1 MSSQKIRIRL
11 KSFDHALLNQ
21 AAKSIREAVNLT
33 GASVGGPVPMP
44 RQTERFTVNR
54 SPHVNKKSRE
64 QFEIR
69 TYTALILID
78 YITPQ
83 AVDTLQNISLPV
95 GVGVEL
101 ETR

>member
-1 MSSQKIRIRL
+1 MSSQKKRIRL
-11 KSFDHALLNQ
+11 KSFDHTLLNQ

-33 GASVGGPVPMP
+33 GASVKGPVPMP
-44 RQTERFTVNR
+44 RHIERFTVNR